1 MLLVAAWHISCSNN
15 LNEGPTA
22 MTIVICAQRGRTAAL
37 ETIILNTPA
46 SLVEHIHIQKHI
58 VFLVVVTS

>member
-15 LNEGPTA
+15 EGPTA
-22 MTIVICAQRGRTAAL
+22 MTIVLCAQRGRTAAL

-46 SLVEHIHIQKHI
+46 SLVGHIHIQKHI